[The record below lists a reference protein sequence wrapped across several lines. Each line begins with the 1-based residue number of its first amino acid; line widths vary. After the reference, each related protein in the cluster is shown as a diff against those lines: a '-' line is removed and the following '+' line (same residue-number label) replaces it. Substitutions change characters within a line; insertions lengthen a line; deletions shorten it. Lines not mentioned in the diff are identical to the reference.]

1 MSVTKEEIFKI
12 SAMDTVPLEESD
24 YYDRK
29 MVWDPVS
36 KSWGFETDKDVFLKR
51 QVMEIV
57 QSKGLFDQENEKSR
71 IVETDRFH
79 PIDWF
84 VYGVKTKKLDC
95 VVEIKSR
102 SHHSETF
109 PEGTFLNLRKYSAL
123 MFASK
128 HFSVPSYYMV
138 RYTDCVK
145 MVLVSE
151 VDSSRI
157 KKNAG
162 CKRYVKSYNDVEDCI
177 LLPPRSMTLF
187 HRFYN

>member
-1 MSVTKEEIFKI
+1 MNITKEEIFKI
-12 SAMDTVPLEESD
+12 SAMTEMPPEESS

-29 MVWDPVS
+29 MVWDPEA
-36 KSWGFETDKDVFLKR
+36 KTWGFETDKDVFLKR
-51 QVMEIV
+51 EVMGIIY
-57 QSKGLFDQENEKSR
+57 QKKLFDQKEEKAV
-71 IVETDRFH
+71 IVETDKFH

-84 VYGVKTKKLDC
+84 VYGSKTKKLDC

-109 PEGTFLNLRKYSAL
+109 PEGTFFNLRKYSAL
-123 MFASK
+123 IFASR
-128 HFSVPSYYMV
+128 HFSIPSYYMI

-151 VDSSRI
+151 VDASKI

-177 LLPPRSMTLF
+177 LLPPRSMTVLHKF
-187 HRFYN
+187 